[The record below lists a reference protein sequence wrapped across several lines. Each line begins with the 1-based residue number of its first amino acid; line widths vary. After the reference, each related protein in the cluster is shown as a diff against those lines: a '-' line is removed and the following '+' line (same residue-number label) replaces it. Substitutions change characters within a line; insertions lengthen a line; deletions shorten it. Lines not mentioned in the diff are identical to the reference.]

1 MRNLSTL
8 AAGWALLFLT
18 PSAHTEEFT
27 FDSNG
32 VEIYYQVEGSGEPV
46 VLIHGYTINGNLN
59 WRTPGTIKLLS
70 EKYRVIVPDVRG
82 HGKSGRPPKGQYG
95 MESVRDIVR
104 LLDSLD
110 IDEAHIVGYSMGGSM
125 AIKLATDY
133 PKRVKSVVI
142 GGSGWRAPGTVGTR
156 EANDGD
162 ASTTLD
168 HVFDG
173 FKEYETT
180 ADQMRALKTPV
191 TVIVGTNDTGALS
204 LVKQWQTITPNL
216 PVVYIE
222 GANHMAAAFKPSFR
236 EAIRTFLVSQSE

>member
-1 MRNLSTL
+1 MRNLFTL

-18 PSAHTEEFT
+18 PGAHTEEFT

-46 VLIHGYTINGNLN
+46 LLIHGYVVNGDIS
-59 WRTPGTIKLLS
+59 WRRSGVVKLLS

-104 LLDSLD
+104 LLDRLD
-110 IDEAHIVGYSMGGSM
+110 IEEAHIVGYSMGGSM

-142 GGSGWRAPGTVGTR
+142 GGSGWRAPGTVGAR

-180 ADQMRALKTPV
+180 ADEMRALKMPL
-191 TVIVGTNDTGALS
+191 TVIIGTDDTGALS
-204 LVKQWQTITPNL
+204 VVKTPQNELTQLLLVRVNP
-216 PVVYIE
+216 
-222 GANHMAAAFKPSFR
+222 
-236 EAIRTFLVSQSE
+236 